1 MSDAPNHEI
10 DLTGLSDQHYRA
22 LVTAGYDPAKIP
34 DDMLGEIRQL
44 APTLA
49 AHWDAR
55 EAAAD
60 PTSAAAGRLA
70 VERDPRMASPAAP
83 PAADRQPSQWDIFPD
98 HPDQGGDWSALPDY
112 VDRSL
117 PDRAGRLVGQFGQ
130 GANEALYRGAMA
142 LPDLSGRVAKFAG
155 LVPEGTPL
163 PSEIVRPSGQ
173 TPGYSP
179 PENRAERIAGHIGT
193 AAGDTAALAIP
204 FSGPARAAAVASQIP
219 RAAPTIAQRF
229 GNLAGRTGTAIREGA
244 TTQPL
249 TQTALS
255 AAGNVAG
262 DETGNKYVGMAVPFA
277 LGGLVHMGQRALSS
291 AAADT
296 TQELERRALLQ
307 YGNDIGGK
315 NTAGKITGSNKLQTF
330 ESAMD
335 KAPIPFLG
343 QRAAKTEAA
352 NRNAYQRKALESAGV
367 YGETAATP
375 NVTEAA
381 TNRLGARFENLTR
394 DNTLKVDQQF
404 GADLREAKAN
414 FSDQLE
420 SQMPKDIRAQLD
432 ELASAADALK
442 SAAPPRPGAPSADKY
457 PSTDVGPYLGEQPKP
472 NPQPNTVEINGR
484 TYQNIRSKL
493 SKMLDGASGTDKQA
507 IGGMIN
513 ALDGMAERSLP
524 KDVAGDFREVRRQYR
539 NLMAIKNAVGSANNP
554 STALGNIPTARFA
567 AETKGNPDLERLG
580 QYGAAMVGDK
590 VPNSGTASRHA
601 ATGVFGSIAAAH
613 HFGALTPSQAVT
625 AAAGASLPYVFDA
638 GMNNPVTRQLLLA
651 RYRNPSKALLPGP
664 VFGGL
669 AGHTALEQGK

>member
-1 MSDAPNHEI
+1 MSGVPDHSI
-10 DLTGLSDQHYRA
+10 DLTGLSDQHYKA
-22 LVTAGYDPAKIP
+22 LMSAGYDHNKIP
-34 DDMLGEIRQL
+34 NDLVGEIRAR
-44 APTLA
+44 APSLA
-49 AHWDAR
+49 AHWDAQ
-55 EAAAD
+55 D
-60 PTSAAAGRLA
+60 PTSAAAGRA
-70 VERDPRMASPAAP
+70 VLERTDPRFAAP
-83 PAADRQPSQWDIFPD
+83 SAAPNTGAGGWDAFPD
-98 HPDQGGDWSALPDY
+98 HPDQGGDWNSLPDY

-142 LPDLSGRVAKFAG
+142 IPDLSGLASQAIG
-155 LVPEGTPL
+155 IVPKGTPL

-173 TPGYSP
+173 TPFYSP
-179 PENRAERIAGHIGT
+179 PENRAERIAGHVGT
-193 AAGDTAALAIP
+193 AAGDVAALAIP
-204 FSGPARAAAVASQIP
+204 FSGPAKVANATSQIVK
-219 RAAPTIAQRF
+219 AAPGIVERA
-229 GNLAGRTGTAIREGA
+229 GNLASTVGRAAREGA
-244 TTQPL
+244 TAQPL
-249 TQTALS
+249 TQTALG

-277 LGGLVHMGQRALSS
+277 LGGAFHMGQRALSS
-291 AAADT
+291 AAATT

-315 NTAGKITGSNKLQTF
+315 NTAGKTLGSNKLQTL

-343 QRAAKTEAA
+343 ERAAKTEVA
-352 NRNAYQRKALESAGV
+352 NRNAYQRKALESAGT

-381 TNRLGARFENLTR
+381 TNRLGARFENLTK
-394 DNTLKVDQQF
+394 DNTLKVDPQF
-404 GADLREAKAN
+404 GADLASAKAK

-432 ELASAADALK
+432 EMASAAEALK
-442 SAAPPRPGAPSADKY
+442 PAHAPRPGAPSADKY

-524 KDVAGDFREVRRQYR
+524 KDVAGDFKEVRRQYR

-554 STALGNIPTARFA
+554 STAVGNIPTARFA

-590 VPNSGTASRHA
+590 VPNSGTAGRHA
-601 ATGVFGSIAAAH
+601 AAGLFGAIYGAHHLGAVTPGQAIGAAA
-613 HFGALTPSQAVT
+613 T
-625 AAAGASLPYVFDA
+625 ASVPYGFDA
-638 GMNNPVTRQLLLA
+638 VMNNPLTRRLLLS
-651 RYRNPSKALLPGP
+651 RYRNTSAPLLPGP

-669 AGHTALEQGK
+669 AGQSALEQSK